1 MDYLEDRAIS
11 EWISVKTMPDMDV
24 NVILHTEDGV
34 VDAGYDDGQ
43 DFRFLS
49 GGKVD
54 SPVTHW
60 MPYPKPPEKV

>member
-1 MDYLEDRAIS
+1 MS
-11 EWISVKTMPDMDV
+11 EWISVKTMPDMAV

-60 MPYPKPPEKV
+60 MPYPNPPEGQK

>member
-1 MDYLEDRAIS
+1 MSA
-11 EWISVKTMPDMDV
+11 WINVKNMPDMDV

-60 MPYPKPPEKV
+60 MPFPNPPEESK

>member
-1 MDYLEDRAIS
+1 MS
-11 EWISVKTMPDMDV
+11 EWINVKTMPDMDV

-49 GGKVD
+49 GGKVE
-54 SPVTHW
+54 SAVKHW
-60 MPYPKPPEKV
+60 MPYPNPPEKV

>member
-1 MDYLEDRAIS
+1 MS

-60 MPYPKPPEKV
+60 MPYPNPPEEAK